1 MKAEVEKLFHE
12 LADLSPEARSQ
23 YFANHQVDEEV
34 RHEVAALLAFDS
46 GASAFLDRG
55 VSVAASRA
63 LPQLEG
69 NGRRCGPYRLIALIG
84 RGGMGAVYLA
94 ERADGEVAQRVAV
107 KLLPPGA
114 GGPQLE
120 RFLQERQI
128 LASLTHPNIARMLDA
143 GHADHG
149 QPFLAMEYVDGKPI
163 DVFAANF
170 SVRQKIALFVKVC
183 AAVGYL
189 HRNLVVHRDLKPTNI
204 LVTAEGEP
212 KLLDFGIAKILNLEM
227 DSTLTSMRMLTPDY
241 ASPEQVTG
249 GRVSTATDIYS
260 LGAVLYRLVTGK
272 PPREFEERSAEAI
285 VSQITDRR
293 EVTRPSKWAP
303 ELKGDLECILL
314 KALRTDPQERYGT
327 VEQFAEDL
335 EAFLE
340 SRTVRARSGNAWYR
354 TRKFLRRYWVPV
366 TAAALVIAS
375 LSVGLYTANRQR
387 VAAER
392 QRVAAERRF
401 GQLRQLAHQVL
412 FDLDAELA
420 KLSGAI
426 DARNKLVST
435 ATEYLAGLGADALHD
450 RALGLEVA
458 QSYVQVARIQGV
470 PAWNNLGQYA
480 DAEESLGKADR
491 LLDSLLAADPH
502 NRDTLWLS
510 ANAAHDRASAANA
523 AGWVDQ
529 VVAGASKA
537 RERFDALVR
546 LGNLTRKEIN
556 GATYIYGDLA
566 EHHLNLH
573 RFDDAARYAR
583 LGIDISSNA
592 PVPGPRAQCF
602 SMLASALMDLGDV
615 QGALDAIQ
623 KARTEGAKLVQQQ
636 GDKTKYSR
644 LILGLVSIR
653 EGLILGGD
661 GGVNLNRP
669 TEAVALFRQGLD
681 PLEELVGKEP
691 KEYQTRYF
699 VAEIGRYLGD
709 VLRHSDPKQALDV
722 YDHTLTRTREIP
734 SSVAT
739 RRYEAL
745 LLAGSAYPA
754 RRMHRENDARERIDT
769 AFRLLRETKDYPA
782 DSIKVGSQ
790 ADTAVRALADHD
802 GETGEP
808 NNAIDAYQALRRTL
822 VASNPDPRDDLLTA
836 TSLSQLD
843 ASLAAL
849 LRRVGRTGEAV
860 ALEENRLAVWTHWD
874 RKLPTNPF
882 VRRQMVATRIP

>member
-285 VSQITDRR
+285 VSQITDGR
-293 EVTRPSKWAP
+293 EVARPSKWAP
-303 ELKGDLECILL
+303 EARGDLECILL
-314 KALRTDPQERYGT
+314 KALRTDPRERYGT

-366 TAAALVIAS
+366 TATALVIAS
-375 LSVGLYTANRQR
+375 LSVGLYVANRQR
-387 VAAER
+387 LVAER
-392 QRVAAERRF
+392 QRVRAERRF

-412 FDLDAELA
+412 FDLDAELSGLA
-420 KLSGAI
+420 GAI
-426 DARNKLVST
+426 NARNKLVLT
-435 ATEYLAGLGADALHD
+435 ASDYLAGLGADALND
-450 RALGLEVA
+450 RVLALEVA
-458 QSYVQVARIQGV
+458 QSYMQIARIQGV

-480 DAEESLGKADR
+480 EAEESLRKAER
-491 LLDSLLAADPH
+491 LLDLLLAAEPH
-502 NRDTLWLS
+502 NRETLWLS
-510 ANAAHDRASAANA
+510 ANVAHDRASAANA
-523 AGWVDQ
+523 AGWEDQ
-529 VVAGASKA
+529 VVAGAARA
-537 RERFDALVR
+537 RERFGELVR
-546 LGNLTRKEIN
+546 LGNLTRREIN

-583 LGIDISSNA
+583 LGIDISSNS
-592 PVPGPRAQCF
+592 PVQGPRAQCF
-602 SMLASALMDLGDV
+602 SMLASALMGLGDV

-623 KARTEGAKLVQQQ
+623 KARTEGAKLLQQQ
-636 GDKTKYSR
+636 GNTRYSR
-644 LILGLVSIR
+644 QILGLVGVR
-653 EGLILGGD
+653 EGLILGEE
-661 GGVNLNRP
+661 GGINLDRP
-669 TEAVALFRQGLD
+669 LEAAALFRQALN
-681 PLEELVGKEP
+681 PLEEWAGKEP
-691 KEYQTRYF
+691 KDYQIRYF
-699 VAEIGRYLGD
+699 AAEIGHYLGD
-709 VLRHSDPKQALDV
+709 VLRHSDPKRALAV
-722 YDHTLTRTREIP
+722 YDHTLIRTREIP
-734 SSVAT
+734 ISVAT

-745 LLAGSAYPA
+745 LLAGSSYPA
-754 RRMHRENDARERIDT
+754 RWMHREKDAQDRINT

-790 ADTAVRALADHD
+790 ADTAVRSLADHY

-808 NNAIDAYQALRRTL
+808 SKAIDTYQALRRTL
-822 VASNPDPRDDLLTA
+822 VASNPDPRDDLLSA
-836 TSLSQLD
+836 ASLSRLD
-843 ASLAAL
+843 ASLGAL
-849 LRRVGRTGEAV
+849 LRRLGRTGEAV
-860 ALEENRLAVWTHWD
+860 ALEENRLALWTHWD
-874 RKLPTNPF
+874 RKVPSNPF
-882 VRRQMVATRIP
+882 VLRQMVATRIP